1 MEMECAALAAC
12 AAFRGFSFA
21 TFLYSADNLDAAA
34 WDKRGLSRQGVHI
47 RDQVLGL
54 AFEAALALDGL
65 IRLSLGP
72 PSWPLS
78 ARATPGATA
87 ARWGR
92 R

>member
-65 IRLSLGP
+65 IR
-72 PSWPLS
+72 
-78 ARATPGATA
+78 
-87 ARWGR
+87 
-92 R
+92 